1 MPKENKKKDKKS
13 VAKKETQNNENKI
26 EFELSDE
33 IEEKANII
41 LKHTLDS
48 SKYKRIWM
56 EDNIGSS
63 SRFRKY
69 INEIEPFDIENN
81 YNSIILDPDMSKYK
95 KNYFDYIVKSTQSLE
110 DDTSKLRKE
119 RMELLQNLRET
130 QEQAAQHREDKKK
143 LEKAKKEAEKNIN
156 KLKKVNSEIQQKL
169 ALGNLISQVNDEARK
184 KLFESENFRSLFE
197 SVSECE
203 SYVLSIDI
211 RNMSMKMRHTI
222 QEIKL

>member
-69 INEIEPFDIENN
+69 INEIEPFDIEKN

-143 LEKAKKEAEKNIN
+143 LEKAKKEAEKILIN
-156 KLKKVNSEIQQKL
+156 
-169 ALGNLISQVNDEARK
+169 
-184 KLFESENFRSLFE
+184 
-197 SVSECE
+197 
-203 SYVLSIDI
+203 
-211 RNMSMKMRHTI
+211 
-222 QEIKL
+222 